1 MLPDKLKQ
9 ILIQAVYQ
17 SILKQRV
24 AKGTDVVELNVS
36 VKVLG
41 LSDDGKTAL
50 TDEGFTVVESVPVN
64 QGNYIVSF

>member
-50 TDEGFTVVESVPVN
+50 TDEGFTVVESTPVN